1 MIQRIKE
8 WFVQLWWDV
17 VDIYD
22 VVMEMANELWC
33 TITGHNWIE
42 HGNALDLEP
51 RYWCD
56 KCGEERRL

>member
-1 MIQRIKE
+1 MRIKE
-8 WFVQLWWDV
+8 WLVERWWDV

-22 VVMEMANELWC
+22 VAMEMANELWC
-33 TITGHNWIE
+33 DITGHNWIE

-51 RYWCD
+51 RLWCD